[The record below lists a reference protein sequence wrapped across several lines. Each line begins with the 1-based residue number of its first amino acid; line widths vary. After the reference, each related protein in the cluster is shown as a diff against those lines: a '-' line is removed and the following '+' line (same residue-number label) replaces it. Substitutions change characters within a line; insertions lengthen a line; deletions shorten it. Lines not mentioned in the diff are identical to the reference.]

1 MEQSEMTQ
9 GTKGTKLVDTRTFTR
24 PKKRGMLEN
33 DYEGAHH
40 SGVNLQVGGLVTS
53 MRRSLIGETSPPSSF
68 CSSVD
73 SMNEEMLNSLINS
86 GDFNNVSFFMEN
98 MEDSTNINFNG
109 YSLEDAIKDR
119 HFLETLTSC
128 EDQSLSKD
136 ASISRTD
143 DHVVSAESSD
153 SNPLIDVTM
162 RLNPNFEGTF
172 VTKDTT
178 FNISNEICGP
188 TPTGNETYNLMGNT
202 TIEISPVR
210 SHEKDVVQ
218 TTFKCDTP
226 KRNTTFGILPEKET
240 SIGATFL
247 GENHINQTY
256 IELKNGSEPLKTD
269 QPEKVDKKTP
279 DSSEWCYQS
288 TPLKFSKKETHR
300 RINLSPIKCDQ
311 SVMNVSKEGNFE
323 KFLQE
328 ATNQAF
334 TPDKMIEKPRFDT
347 SPDDEVVELRRLP
360 IPINLL
366 REDERQSLK
375 NFEEYE
381 KTLMQDVDSNDR
393 EFDDVLNRFATLDIQ
408 QSNEKMRQSL
418 DSIKKRHSLVNLEKQ
433 QQEEV
438 AKLEDGRF
446 VDSNKLSE
454 SMGKSRRLLSRRS
467 RIYDDVSNS
476 LNHTQDTE
484 SVPEEQK
491 QPDVG
496 AESERTP
503 TKGNRDRFKT
513 IRIIRPLDQNSPRL
527 PDAGDTTVV
536 IEPPEPAVEP
546 EEQPRHVELE
556 RNQTF
561 KKPAPT
567 RNLPRPRYFK
577 SALAKPISQQKFNSA
592 DDLLDSE
599 EPQMRNI
606 SQQPL
611 KSPMG
616 TKSKSIHN
624 LLSGQRS
631 LASMEKLNHP
641 YQCDFKSSAEAL
653 HKTQSNSKLSL
664 APSSKFGKSN
674 QSLARPSSRA
684 PDVERPWKMDEELVL
699 CPYNRTHLISP
710 LRMPQHLLKCKRSH
724 PDVHLVACDYNA
736 LHLVKPEALNA
747 HYETCIDFKR
757 KIKKDGNDQFL
768 ENTFMGNNPPS
779 SIGTAT
785 IRNNTK
791 KLGLIRP
798 SSGYYSYS
806 VRRNDSDTES
816 GRYSPQSL
824 SSSASSNVSEVPQNQ
839 DATFDSHQTYNSL
852 QPDIAKRP
860 GSVISK
866 VPRPTGLRLPSN
878 FRSGGTSALPRS
890 TGIPRR

>member
-1 MEQSEMTQ
+1 MDILDLDEILKDDSFCNLSADQKMDESITSILQQWKQSEMTQ

-33 DYEGAHH
+33 DHEGAHH

-240 SIGATFL
+240 SMGATFL

-653 HKTQSNSKLSL
+653 HKTQSNSLSL

-684 PDVERPWKMDEELVL
+684 PDVERPK
-699 CPYNRTHLISP
+699 
-710 LRMPQHLLKCKRSH
+710 
-724 PDVHLVACDYNA
+724 
-736 LHLVKPEALNA
+736 
-747 HYETCIDFKR
+747 IDTKA
-757 KIKKDGNDQFL
+757 
-768 ENTFMGNNPPS
+768 FMGNNPPS

-785 IRNNTK
+785 MRNNTK